1 MRQRCEREAGR
12 HWGRSGN
19 SALIAPRGRP
29 GSLIRP
35 KWSTAALQTKCHLVP
50 VGDAS
55 PALMRL
61 LSTLHIYNNT
71 VNKKGLT
78 MVAVTPGNGSSKRL
92 ADSVAA
98 NSLKMSFIL
107 WSALKWHSTI
117 NVCHLQSKQMRCGN
131 RDGGETLMSASATV
145 TKSSSLLLR
154 QMVISHVIITADS
167 CILTSLSH
175 CEIYTALW

>member
-12 HWGRSGN
+12 RWGRSGN
-19 SALIAPRGRP
+19 SALAAPRGRP

-71 VNKKGLT
+71 ASKKGLT
-78 MVAVTPGNGSSKRL
+78 MLALTPANGSSKRS

-98 NSLKMSFIL
+98 RSLKMSFVL
-107 WSALKWHSTI
+107 WSASKWHNMI

-131 RDGGETLMSASATV
+131 RSGGEKLLSPSATV

-154 QMVISHVIITADS
+154 QMVISHVIITAAS
-167 CILTSLSH
+167 CILTFPSH
-175 CEIYTALW
+175 CEIYTASW